1 MEGPYRDLGGGFA
14 RLTGA
19 EGARR
24 GPSRIAYVED
34 ALLELLRNA
43 RDAAAKNIYV
53 ASTLKQRRYR
63 TLTILDDGHGIPIS
77 HKDLIFEAGVTTR
90 HLDPVV
96 DQDGPPS
103 APHGSAPHGAGL
115 SLYHIREA
123 AVEASVQS
131 TADPTSIKVTFDTHA
146 VPERALQS
154 ASRPS
159 RTNLLATLE
168 NFATT
173 NPLNLYHGPPARIL
187 ATLLKHHII
196 QNDMTSMTSMTSE
209 RLRGGARE
217 LGLEVSRRTVQ
228 RIRGGEIAAVGAVS
242 GVRRGHR
249 RRRRRSSGVKE
260 AGGRAERGEGPVL
273 MLGERER
280 AEIEAILRRAA
291 KASYL
296 EFEGIKVE
304 LRPGEIAIK
313 GLVYEPEEEYE

>member
-1 MEGPYRDLGGGFA
+1 LEGPYRDLGAGFA

-24 GPSRIAYVED
+24 GPSRVTHIED

-43 RDAAAKNIYV
+43 RDAAAKNVYV
-53 ASTLKQRRYR
+53 ASTLKGRRYR
-63 TLTILDDGHGIPIS
+63 SLTVLDDGHGVPIS

-96 DQDGPPS
+96 DQDGSP
-103 APHGSAPHGAGL
+103 SAPHGAGL

-123 AVEASVQS
+123 AVEASVKS
-131 TADPTSIKVTFDTHA
+131 TSDPTSIKVTFDTHA
-146 VPERALQS
+146 VPERTLQS

-168 NFATT
+168 NFAAT

-187 ATLLKHHII
+187 ATLLKHRII
-196 QNDMTSMTSMTSE
+196 HSNLTSE
-209 RLRGGARE
+209 ELRRGARE
-217 LGLEVSRRTVQ
+217 LGLGVSRRTVQ

-242 GVRRGHR
+242 GARRGHR
-249 RRRRRSSGVKE
+249 MRRSSSSSSSSSVKE
-260 AGGRAERGEGPVL
+260 TRGRAERGDGPML

-296 EFEGIKVE
+296 EFEGIKLE

>member
-1 MEGPYRDLGGGFA
+1 MEGPYRDLGAGFA

-24 GPSRIAYVED
+24 GPSRVTHIED

-43 RDAAAKNIYV
+43 RDAAAKNVYV
-53 ASTLKQRRYR
+53 ASTLKGRRYR
-63 TLTILDDGHGIPIS
+63 SLTVLDDGHGVPIS

-96 DQDGPPS
+96 DQDGSP
-103 APHGSAPHGAGL
+103 SAPHGAGL

-131 TADPTSIKVTFDTHA
+131 TSDPTSIKVTFDTHA
-146 VPERALQS
+146 VPERTLQS

-168 NFATT
+168 NFAAT

-187 ATLLKHHII
+187 ATLLKHRII
-196 QNDMTSMTSMTSE
+196 HNNMTSE
-209 RLRGGARE
+209 ELRRGARE

-242 GVRRGHR
+242 GARRGHR
-249 RRRRRSSGVKE
+249 MRRRSSSNSSSSVKE
-260 AGGRAERGEGPVL
+260 TRGRAERGDGPML

-296 EFEGIKVE
+296 EFEGIKLE

>member
-1 MEGPYRDLGGGFA
+1 LEGPYRDLGAGFA

-63 TLTILDDGHGIPIS
+63 TLTVLDDGHGIPIS
-77 HKDLIFEAGVTTR
+77 HRDLIFEAGVTTR

-96 DQDGPPS
+96 DQDGSP
-103 APHGSAPHGAGL
+103 SAPHGAGL

-131 TADPTSIKVTFDTHA
+131 TSDPTSIKVTFDTHA
-146 VPERALQS
+146 VPERTLQS

-173 NPLNLYHGPPARIL
+173 NPLNLYHGPPARVL
-187 ATLLKHHII
+187 ATLLEHRII
-196 QNDMTSMTSMTSE
+196 QNNMTSMTTE
-209 RLRGGARE
+209 ELRGGARE

-228 RIRGGEIAAVGAVS
+228 RILGGEIAAVGAIS
-242 GVRRGHR
+242 GVRRGHGR
-249 RRRRRSSGVKE
+249 WSSSVKE
-260 AGGRAERGEGPVL
+260 TGGRAERGEGPVP
-273 MLGERER
+273 MLGEQER
-280 AEIEAILRRAA
+280 AEIEDILRRAA

>member
-1 MEGPYRDLGGGFA
+1 LEGPYRDLGAGFA

-24 GPSRIAYVED
+24 GPSHIACVED

-43 RDAAAKNIYV
+43 RDAGAKNIWV

-63 TLTILDDGHGIPIS
+63 TLTVLDDGHGIPLS

-90 HLDPVV
+90 HLDPVL
-96 DQDGPPS
+96 DQDGS
-103 APHGSAPHGAGL
+103 QSSPHGAGL

-123 AVEASVQS
+123 AVGATVQS
-131 TADPTSIKVTFDTHA
+131 TSDPTSIKFTFDTQA
-146 VPERALQS
+146 IPERTLQS

-159 RTNLLATLE
+159 RTNLLATLQD
-168 NFATT
+168 FAAT

-187 ATLLKHHII
+187 ATLLKHRII
-196 QNDMTSMTSMTSE
+196 PNNTRSE
-209 RLRGGARE
+209 ELRRRAWE

-228 RIRGGEIAAVGAVS
+228 RIRRGEIAAIGVVTGVS
-242 GVRRGHR
+242 RG
-249 RRRRRSSGVKE
+249 SGGVKE
-260 AGGRAERGEGPVL
+260 AGARRDRGEGPML

-280 AEIEAILRRAA
+280 GEIEAILRRAA
-291 KASYL
+291 RASYL
-296 EFEGIKVE
+296 EFEGIKLE
-304 LRPGEIAIK
+304 SRPGEISIK